1 MRRAGIEMI
10 YLLRCANCASAY
22 RNLGRAVW
30 RLQRQMQVDVGLLPA
45 TTPAE
50 PLQEA
55 DFELH
60 CLIQHLQ
67 RTTGEHARV
76 QFLMDAMVD
85 GPAAISSREDVWD
98 LAVRIGIEPLML
110 AESATAVGQA
120 LARVAVLDP
129 VRVPAF
135 LIDDEH
141 LLHGSASPAFLQE
154 VLQTL
159 AQPQRAIA
167 RNLWMEL
174 STWMS

>member
-1 MRRAGIEMI
+1 MRRAWVEMI
-10 YLLRCANCASAY
+10 YHPKCGNCASAY

-30 RLQRQMQVDVGLLPA
+30 RLQREIQVDVGLLPA
-45 TTPAE
+45 TTPAAL
-50 PLQEA
+50 LQEA

-60 CLIQHLQ
+60 CLIQHVQ
-67 RTTGEHARV
+67 RTKGDRARL

-85 GPAAISSREDVWD
+85 GPAAISRREDVWD

-110 AESATAVGQA
+110 AESATAVDHA

-129 VRVPAF
+129 IHVPAF

-141 LLHGSASPAFLQE
+141 LLHGSASPAFLHE

-167 RNLWMEL
+167 RNLWTGL